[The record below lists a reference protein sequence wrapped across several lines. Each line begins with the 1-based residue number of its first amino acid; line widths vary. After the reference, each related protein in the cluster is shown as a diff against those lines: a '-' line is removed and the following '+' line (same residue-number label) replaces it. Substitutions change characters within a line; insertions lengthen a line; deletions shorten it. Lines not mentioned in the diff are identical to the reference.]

1 MKCKLLRPEKRVNPD
16 WNEVAEIVARTYHLR
31 YDTPRW
37 VEAPAGTEISDPECY
52 KLVRMG
58 MAEPSDDEC
67 RERCGMTQEQIAT
80 AAFAQE
86 KVSKGIHP
94 DDYNAY
100 DRGEMVGYN
109 PDGTFIRGP
118 NWDQYQDDDD
128 LFSEE
133 EEYEDDE

>member
-1 MKCKLLRPEKRVNPD
+1 MKCRLIRPAKRVNPNWRED
-16 WNEVAEIVARTYHLR
+16 AEIVARTNHLE
-31 YDTPRW
+31 YKTPQW
-37 VEAPAGTEISDPECY
+37 VDAPVGTEINDPECY

-67 RERCGMTQEQIAT
+67 RDRCNMTQEQIT
-80 AAFAQE
+80 AASQAQD

-109 PDGTFIRGP
+109 PDGSVIPGP
-118 NWDQYQDDDD
+118 NYGGDQDEYKDD
-128 LFSEE
+128 
-133 EEYEDDE
+133 EYEDIDDE